1 MRFEIG
7 IGGGLLIGVGL
18 LGLSGGVF
26 CLGLIGGYEIASQ
39 EQHNRDVAAV
49 YPLPAPP
56 PVQPTPAESTGVSL
70 ETLTSGALASPSPT
84 PAASE
89 LGALVGPSGLPAV
102 QPSPT
107 PGAKRLAVAAPLP
120 LSPPPAAAGSAT
132 APSPA
137 TPARR
142 PTHPERKLAARE
154 APAGASDRPRGHQ
167 PYSVQIDAV
176 MDRQGAEDIARKL
189 SAGGYEP
196 YIVPTE
202 IGGQTWYKVRVGHY
216 ETEAEAHAAE
226 QRLRLEYEGSL
237 PTH

>member
-7 IGGGLLIGVGL
+7 KGGGLLIGVGL
-18 LGLSGGVF
+18 LGLSGAVF

-39 EQHNRDVAAV
+39 DQHSREVAAV
-49 YPLPAPP
+49 YPLPGPP
-56 PVQPTPAESTGVSL
+56 PVQPTPAESAGVSL
-70 ETLTSGALASPSPT
+70 ETVTSHALASSSPT
-84 PAASE
+84 PGARE
-89 LGALVGPSGLPAV
+89 LGALVGHPGLPAL

-107 PGAKRLAVAAPLP
+107 PGAKRIAAAPP
-120 LSPPPAAAGSAT
+120 PVSPT
-132 APSPA
+132 RR
-137 TPARR
+137 PAR
-142 PTHPERKLAARE
+142 PEHKLASRE
-154 APAGASDRPRGHQ
+154 ASAGASDRPRGHQ

-176 MDRQGAEDIARKL
+176 MDRQGAENIARKL

-226 QRLRLEYEGSL
+226 QRLRLEYEGAL